1 MELIVLI
8 DIGST
13 FTKVSAVDL
22 GGARLVG
29 RFQASTTPAN
39 VTDGL
44 EEALSGLADN
54 LGRQGV
60 SLNDLRRARKLACSS
75 AAGGLQMIA
84 IGLVKDL
91 TAEAARQ
98 AALGAG
104 ARVLKTYAYE
114 LTEDDREEIAK
125 LQPDIILLAG
135 GTDGGNHTTI
145 IHNAKIL
152 ADLDLKIPVI
162 IAGNRSVA
170 SEVAGY
176 LSKSFSTYI
185 TANVMPEIGRLQV
198 EPAREVIR
206 QVFMETIVQ
215 AKGLSKAS
223 EVIEGIFM
231 PTPAAVLRAGNLL
244 SRGVGKIPGWG
255 DLLVVDV
262 GGATTDIHSL
272 GSGQPT
278 RPGTVVRGLPEPFA
292 KRTVEGDLGVRVSAL
307 PLVEAVGADVI
318 GSHLGWEPSQ
328 VIERAQKIS
337 SEPDFIPEGPE
348 DVKFDQTLGFF
359 ATKTASSRHAGHISQ
374 VFTPTGPVWIQEG
387 KDLTQI
393 RHVVATGGV
402 FVNSS
407 NPREMLMG
415 VLQDSA
421 EPFELKPAEPDFYL
435 DHDYILAAGG
445 LLAEEDGSIAFA
457 LLENSLRSV

>member
-22 GGARLVG
+22 AEARLIG
-29 RFQASTTPAN
+29 RFQAPTTPFN
-39 VTDGL
+39 VTEGL
-44 EEALSGLADN
+44 ENALSGLAEEMS
-54 LGRQGV
+54 RQGV
-60 SLNDLRRARKLACSS
+60 SPSDLRQARKLACSS

-114 LTEDDREEIAK
+114 LTEADRDEIAA

-145 IHNAKIL
+145 IHNAKVL
-152 ADLDLKIPVI
+152 AELDLDIPVI
-162 IAGNRSVA
+162 VAGNRSVA

-176 LSKSFSTYI
+176 LSRSFSTYI

-223 EVIEGIFM
+223 ELIEGIFM
-231 PTPAAVLRAGNLL
+231 PTPAAVLRAGTLL
-244 SRGVGKIPGWG
+244 SRGAGKTPGWG
-255 DLLVVDV
+255 DLLIVDV
-262 GGATTDIHSL
+262 GGATTDVHSL
-272 GSGQPT
+272 GSGHPT

-307 PLVEAVGADVI
+307 PLVEAVGAEVI
-318 GSHLGWEPSQ
+318 GDHLGWEPSQ
-328 VIERAQKIS
+328 VIERAQRIT
-337 SEPDFIPEGPE
+337 SEPDYLPQSPE
-348 DVKFDQTLGFF
+348 DVKFDQALGFF
-359 ATKTASSRHAGHISQ
+359 ATKTASSRHAGRINQ
-374 VFTPTGPVWIQEG
+374 VFTPTGAVWIQEG
-387 KDLTQI
+387 KDLSQI
-393 RHVVATGGV
+393 KPVIATGGV
-402 FVNSS
+402 FVNSP
-407 NPREMLMG
+407 NAREVLMG
-415 VLQDSA
+415 VVHDPV
-421 EPFELKPAEPDFYL
+421 EPFELKPTAPEFYL
-435 DHDYILAAGG
+435 DSNYILAAGG
-445 LLAEEDGSIAFA
+445 LLAEQDSLTAFA